1 MFWPISLYPLNPS
14 SASLRIKVSSS
25 CLIKCR
31 RIVSKSVDELSQK
44 TCRRRR
50 HSGIFRYVLPP
61 SFFVVNINSLHL
73 HLTVTIDHYDTVG
86 GRERETIGKIEISNK
101 E

>member
-1 MFWPISLYPLNPS
+1 MNI
-14 SASLRIKVSSS
+14 I

-31 RIVSKSVDELSQK
+31 RIVSKSVDELSKK

-61 SFFVVNINSLHL
+61 SFSVVNIKSLHL
-73 HLTVTIDHYDTVG
+73 HLIVKYRLSPLTIMM
-86 GRERETIGKIEISNK
+86 IL
-101 E
+101 